1 MKRLTLCSILL
12 AIIAGVNLH
21 AVTLEEYINEA
32 QQYQDAYNLEQAI
45 TTMEQAVREYPD
57 SSTAYTQLG
66 ILIGEKAQRTRDFT
80 AIIAMISRV
89 FEMWDKAI
97 ALDPNNVEARFNRG
111 AWGVSIPKS
120 SGQLEKGIDDL
131 GIIIKVLEQSPDE
144 DVQAQLAPAYY
155 YLGTGY
161 RKKWEFQKAK
171 QMYEKVV
178 ELIPDTEE
186 AQRAQSYINKITL
199 FETWQY
205 EQEQSKKPDS
215 PEIIELKE
223 NLSEDPQNIDL
234 LITLGKAYFDA
245 EKYLEAEQVLEKAI
259 RVDTMNAQAYK
270 LLALTLNN
278 ISGEYYDPRI
288 SIDTDFRTDLVFET
302 MAMMDK
308 AVALAPDD
316 IELRLMRGTMG
327 VSMPFF
333 AGTLD
338 QGIADLQMILESD
351 ASADVES
358 DALYWL
364 GRAHQKKAMTYWIKV
379 VSEYSE
385 SAAADFVF
393 NTLSPGVKHIELGKL
408 QTPVMVIEFVLG
420 FRDELAPQTAVWVE
434 DKKGNF
440 VKTIYVS
447 GFSGYTKSTQVN
459 LPVWAQASEFIDADA
474 VTGASIDL
482 GHHIYTWNLKDVS
495 GKRIKHGDYVV
506 KAEVAYWP
514 SMQYQRVEAPVT
526 LARKPERIVIEEGRF
541 IPYLEIKYLP

>member
-1 MKRLTLCSILL
+1 MKKLTLYSIIL
-12 AIIAGVNLH
+12 AMIAGVNLR
-21 AVTLEEYINEA
+21 AMSLEEYMNEA
-32 QQYQDAYNLEQAI
+32 QQYHDTDNLEQAI
-45 TTMEQAVREYPD
+45 MTMEQAVKEYPD

-80 AIIAMISRV
+80 EIIAMISRV
-89 FEMWDKAI
+89 FEIWDTAI

-120 SGQLEKGIDDL
+120 SGQLEKGINDL
-131 GIIIKVLEQSPDE
+131 EIIIKVLERSPDVE
-144 DVQAQLAPAYY
+144 VRAQLATAYY

-161 RKKWEFQKAK
+161 QKQWEFQKAK
-171 QMYEKVV
+171 QMYEKII
-178 ELIPDTEE
+178 ELIPDTDE
-186 AQRAQSYINKITL
+186 AQRAQSNIAKITF
-199 FETWQY
+199 FETWQSQ
-205 EQEQSKKPDS
+205 QEKSKKPDS

-223 NLSEDPQNIDL
+223 SLSEDPQNIDL
-234 LITLGKAYFDA
+234 LMTLGKAYFDA
-245 EKYLEAEQVLEKAI
+245 EKYEEAEKVLEKAI

-270 LLALTLNN
+270 LLALTLTN
-278 ISGEYYDPRI
+278 ISGEDYDPRI
-288 SIDTDFRTDLVFET
+288 FIDTDFRTDLVFET
-302 MAMMDK
+302 MAVMDK
-308 AVALAPDD
+308 AVALAPHDM
-316 IELRLMRGTMG
+316 ELRLMRGATQ

-333 AGTLD
+333 ARKLD
-338 QGIADLQMILESD
+338 QGIADLQIILDTDVSD
-351 ASADVES
+351 DMKSE
-358 DALYWL
+358 ALYWL

-393 NTLSPGVKHIELGKL
+393 NTLNPGVKHIELGKL

-420 FRDELAPQTAVWVE
+420 FRDEIAPQTAVWVE

-447 GFSGYTKSTQVN
+447 GFSGYAKSTQVN

-482 GHHIYTWNLKDVS
+482 GHHIYTWDLKDVS
-495 GKRIKHGDYVV
+495 GKRVKSGDYVV

-526 LARKPERIVIEEGRF
+526 LARKPEHIVIEEGNF
-541 IPYLEIKYLP
+541 IPYFEIKYLP

>member
-1 MKRLTLCSILL
+1 M
-12 AIIAGVNLH
+12 IAGVNLR
-21 AVTLEEYINEA
+21 AMTLEEYMNEA
-32 QQYQDAYNLEQAI
+32 QQYHDTDNLEQAI
-45 TTMEQAVREYPD
+45 MTMEQAVKEYPD

-80 AIIAMISRV
+80 EIIAMISRV
-89 FEMWDKAI
+89 FEMWDTAI

-120 SGQLEKGIDDL
+120 SGQLEKGINDL
-131 GIIIKVLEQSPDE
+131 EIIIKVLERSPDVE
-144 DVQAQLAPAYY
+144 VRTQLATAYY

-161 RKKWEFQKAK
+161 QKQWEFQKAK
-171 QMYEKVV
+171 QMYEKII
-178 ELIPDTEE
+178 ELIPDTDE
-186 AQRAQSYINKITL
+186 AQRAQSNIAKITF
-199 FETWQY
+199 FETWQS
-205 EQEQSKKPDS
+205 EQEKSKKPDS

-223 NLSEDPQNIDL
+223 SLSEDPQNIDL
-234 LITLGKAYFDA
+234 LMTLGKAYFDA
-245 EKYLEAEQVLEKAI
+245 EKYEEAEEVLEKAI

-270 LLALTLNN
+270 LLALTLTN
-278 ISGEYYDPRI
+278 ISGEDYDPRI
-288 SIDTDFRTDLVFET
+288 FIDTDFRTDLVFEI
-302 MAMMDK
+302 MAVMDK
-308 AVALAPDD
+308 AVALAPHDM
-316 IELRLMRGTMG
+316 ELRLMRGATQ

-333 AGTLD
+333 GGKLD
-338 QGIADLQMILESD
+338 QGIADLQIILDTEV
-351 ASADVES
+351 SADMKSE
-358 DALYWL
+358 ALYWL

-393 NTLSPGVKHIELGKL
+393 NTLNPGVKHIELGKL

-420 FRDELAPQTAVWVE
+420 FRDEIAPQTAVWVE

-447 GFSGYTKSTQVN
+447 GFSGYAKSTQVN

-482 GHHIYTWNLKDVS
+482 GHHIYTWDLKDVS
-495 GKRIKHGDYVV
+495 GKRVQSGDYVV

-526 LARKPERIVIEEGRF
+526 LARKPEHIVIEEGNF
-541 IPYLEIKYLP
+541 IPYFEIKYLP

>member
-1 MKRLTLCSILL
+1 MKKLTLYSIIL
-12 AIIAGVNLH
+12 AMIAGVNLR
-21 AVTLEEYINEA
+21 AMTLEEYMNEA
-32 QQYQDAYNLEQAI
+32 QQYHDTDNLEQAI
-45 TTMEQAVREYPD
+45 MTMEQAVKEYPD

-80 AIIAMISRV
+80 EIIAMISRV
-89 FEMWDKAI
+89 FEMWDTAI

-120 SGQLEKGIDDL
+120 SGQLEKGINDL
-131 GIIIKVLEQSPDE
+131 EIIIKLLERSPDVE
-144 DVQAQLAPAYY
+144 VRAQLATAYY

-161 RKKWEFQKAK
+161 QKQWEFQKAK
-171 QMYEKVV
+171 QMYEKII
-178 ELIPDTEE
+178 ELIPDTDE
-186 AQRAQSYINKITL
+186 AQRAQSNIAKITF
-199 FETWQY
+199 FETWQS
-205 EQEQSKKPDS
+205 EQEKSKKPDS

-223 NLSEDPQNIDL
+223 SLSEDPQNIDL
-234 LITLGKAYFDA
+234 LMTLGKAYFDA
-245 EKYLEAEQVLEKAI
+245 EKYEEAEKVLEKAI

-270 LLALTLNN
+270 LLALTLTN
-278 ISGEYYDPRI
+278 ISGEDYDPRI
-288 SIDTDFRTDLVFET
+288 FIDTDFRTDLVFET
-302 MAMMDK
+302 MAVMDK
-308 AVALAPDD
+308 AVALAPHDM
-316 IELRLMRGTMG
+316 ELRLMRGATQ

-333 AGTLD
+333 GGKLD
-338 QGIADLQMILESD
+338 QGIADLQIILDTEV
-351 ASADVES
+351 SADMKSE
-358 DALYWL
+358 ALYWL

-393 NTLSPGVKHIELGKL
+393 NTLNPGVKHIELGKL

-420 FRDELAPQTAVWVE
+420 FRDEIAPQTAVWVE

-440 VKTIYVS
+440 VKTIYIS
-447 GFSGYTKSTQVN
+447 GFSGYAKSTQVN

-482 GHHIYTWNLKDVS
+482 GHHIYTWDLKDVS
-495 GKRIKHGDYVV
+495 GKRVKSGDYVV

-526 LARKPERIVIEEGRF
+526 LARKPEHIVIEEGNF
-541 IPYLEIKYLP
+541 IPYFEIKYLP